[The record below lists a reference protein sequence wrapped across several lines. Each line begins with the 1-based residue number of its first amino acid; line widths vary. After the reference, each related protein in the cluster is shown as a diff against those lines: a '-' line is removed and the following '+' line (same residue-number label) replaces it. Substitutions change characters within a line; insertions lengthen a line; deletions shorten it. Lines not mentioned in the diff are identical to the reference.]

1 MLMNPNQETWAS
13 PKVYKLTWWL
23 VVQQALA
30 CLINQNQNFHFTP
43 PQKKSQI
50 CTKIQHDTLFL
61 YYDNW
66 TDVTTMVVGT
76 EQTML

>member
-13 PKVYKLTWWL
+13 AKVYKLTWWL

-43 PQKKSQI
+43 P
-50 CTKIQHDTLFL
+50 TKEEPDLHKDSA
-61 YYDNW
+61 
-66 TDVTTMVVGT
+66 
-76 EQTML
+76 